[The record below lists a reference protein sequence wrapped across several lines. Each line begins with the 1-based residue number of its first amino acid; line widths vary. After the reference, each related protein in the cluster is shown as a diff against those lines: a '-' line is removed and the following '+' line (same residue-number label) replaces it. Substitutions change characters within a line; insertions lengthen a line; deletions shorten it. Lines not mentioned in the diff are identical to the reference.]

1 MVGPGDT
8 HRKWVLLHGDF
19 LRGGGEASL
28 SSEPKIGRSREDKQA
43 RWGNFPKDFW

>member
-19 LRGGGEASL
+19 LRGGEASL
-28 SSEPKIGRSREDKQA
+28 SSEPKIGRSREGKQA
-43 RWGNFPKDFW
+43 QWENFP